1 MPIVASNVSGARRLR
16 GAVPPQPSSA
26 GGANAED
33 RVILAWQIGVGVV
46 WLAVWQIAG
55 AATGSTWI
63 SRPSLIFAQL
73 LRWARG
79 DLYVQVATTLT
90 EVVAGLLIGVAG
102 GILAGLWFG
111 RSPVLAGLM
120 RPIIVAFYSVPLIA
134 LTPLFIMF
142 FGLDLEPKI
151 ILVAIVV
158 FFLLFFNTFA
168 GAREVDADLI
178 AAIDLMGSTTR
189 ERFQK
194 VIAPACLVWIIGG
207 IKVAL
212 PYALVAATTGEMLAA
227 RRGLGF
233 LLSDAASQFD
243 MTALY
248 AALLLLMLLGL
259 AVSETAAVL
268 ERHLLRWRHAAG

>member
-1 MPIVASNVSGARRLR
+1 LGSASNVSGARRGPR
-16 GAVPPQPSSA
+16 TVPPPSRGA
-26 GGANAED
+26 GGAESEA
-33 RVILAWQIGVGVV
+33 RVILAWQIGVGAV
-46 WLAVWQIAG
+46 WLAVWEIVG
-55 AATGSTWI
+55 GATGSIWI

-79 DLYVQVATTLT
+79 DLYIHVATTLT
-90 EVVAGLLIGVAG
+90 EVVVGLLIGAAG

-111 RSPVLAGLM
+111 RSPLLAGVM

-142 FGLDLEPKI
+142 FGLDMEPKI
-151 ILVAIVV
+151 ILVTIVV

-168 GAREVDADLI
+168 GAQEVDADLI
-178 AAIDLMGSTTR
+178 AAVDLMGSSTR

-194 VIAPACLVWIIGG
+194 VIAPACVAWIIGG
-207 IKVAL
+207 VKVAL

-248 AALLLLMLLGL
+248 AALVLLMLLGL
-259 AVSETAAVL
+259 AVSEAAAWL
-268 ERHLLRWRHAAG
+268 ERHMLRWRHAAG

>member
-1 MPIVASNVSGARRLR
+1 VSGTRTGPRRTT
-16 GAVPPQPSSA
+16 
-26 GGANAED
+26 GGGTAEGG
-33 RVILAWQIGVGVV
+33 RAILAWQIGVGVA
-46 WLAVWQIAG
+46 WLAVWEIAG
-55 AATGSTWI
+55 DVTGSTWI
-63 SRPSLIFAQL
+63 SRPSLIGARL
-73 LRWARG
+73 LSWARG
-79 DLYVQVATTLT
+79 DLYIHVATTVT
-90 EVVAGLLIGVAG
+90 EVVVGLVIGAVF
-102 GILAGLWFG
+102 GILAGLWMG
-111 RSPVLAGLM
+111 RSPLLAGVM

-142 FGLDLEPKI
+142 FGLDMLPKI
-151 ILVAIVV
+151 VLVGIVV

-168 GAREVDADLI
+168 GAQEVDADLI
-178 AAIDLMGSTTR
+178 AAVDVMGSSTR

-212 PYALVAATTGEMLAA
+212 PYALVAATTGEILAS

-243 MTALY
+243 MTGLY
-248 AALLLLMLLGL
+248 AALVVLMLLGL
-259 AVSETAAVL
+259 AVSEAAAWL

>member
-1 MPIVASNVSGARRLR
+1 VAATRATPN
-16 GAVPPQPSSA
+16 SA
-26 GGANAED
+26 AEGG
-33 RVILAWQIGVGVV
+33 RVILAWQIGVGIA
-46 WLAVWQIAG
+46 WLAVWEIAG
-55 AATGSTWI
+55 AATASQWI
-63 SRPSLIFAQL
+63 SRPSLIGARL
-73 LRWARG
+73 LRWALS
-79 DLYVQVATTLT
+79 DLYIHVATTLT
-90 EVVAGLLIGVAG
+90 EVVVGLLVGTIG

-111 RSPVLAGLM
+111 RSPLLAGVM

-142 FGLDLEPKI
+142 FGLDMEPKI

-168 GAREVDADLI
+168 GAQDVDADLI
-178 AAIDLMGSTTR
+178 AAVDLMGCSTR

-207 IKVAL
+207 MKVAL

-233 LLSDAASQFD
+233 LLSDAAAQFD
-243 MTALY
+243 MTGLY
-248 AALLLLMLLGL
+248 AALVVLMLLGL
-259 AVSETAAVL
+259 AVSEAAAWL
-268 ERHLLRWRHAAG
+268 ERHLLRWRHATG

>member
-1 MPIVASNVSGARRLR
+1 MLGSASNVSGARRGPR
-16 GAVPPQPSSA
+16 TVPPPSRGA
-26 GGANAED
+26 GGAESEA
-33 RVILAWQIGVGVV
+33 RVILAWQIGVGAV
-46 WLAVWQIAG
+46 WLAVWEIVG
-55 AATGSTWI
+55 GATGSIWI

-79 DLYVQVATTLT
+79 DLYIHVATTLT
-90 EVVAGLLIGVAG
+90 EVVVGLLIGAAG

-111 RSPVLAGLM
+111 RSPLLAGVM

-142 FGLDLEPKI
+142 FGLDMEPKI
-151 ILVAIVV
+151 ILVTIVV

-168 GAREVDADLI
+168 GAQEVDADLI
-178 AAIDLMGSTTR
+178 AAVDLMGSSTR

-194 VIAPACLVWIIGG
+194 VIAPACVAWIIGG
-207 IKVAL
+207 VKVAL

-248 AALLLLMLLGL
+248 AALVLLMLLGL
-259 AVSETAAVL
+259 AVSEAAAWL
-268 ERHLLRWRHAAG
+268 ERHMLRWRHAAG

>member
-1 MPIVASNVSGARRLR
+1 
-16 GAVPPQPSSA
+16 
-26 GGANAED
+26 
-33 RVILAWQIGVGVV
+33 V
-46 WLAVWQIAG
+46 WLLVWEIAG
-55 AATGSTWI
+55 AATGSIWI
-63 SRPSLIFAQL
+63 SRPSLIGAQL
-73 LRWARG
+73 LRWVRG
-79 DLYVQVATTLT
+79 DLYVHVATTLT
-90 EVVAGLLIGVAG
+90 EVVVGLLFGVAG

-111 RSPVLAGLM
+111 RSPVLAGVM

-142 FGLDLEPKI
+142 FGLDMEPKI

-168 GAREVDADLI
+168 GAQEVDADLI
-178 AAIDLMGSTTR
+178 AAVDLMGSTTR

-248 AALLLLMLLGL
+248 AALVLLMLLGL
-259 AVSETAAVL
+259 AVSETAAWL

>member
-1 MPIVASNVSGARRLR
+1 VSGTRTGRTGTTGGGTAEGAR
-16 GAVPPQPSSA
+16 A
-26 GGANAED
+26 
-33 RVILAWQIGVGVV
+33 ILAWQIGVGVA
-46 WLAVWQIAG
+46 WLALWEIAG
-55 AATGSTWI
+55 AATGSIWI
-63 SRPSLIFAQL
+63 SRPSLIGARL
-73 LRWARG
+73 LSWARG
-79 DLYVQVATTLT
+79 DLYIHFATTVT
-90 EVVAGLLIGVAG
+90 EVVVGLVVGAVF

-111 RSPVLAGLM
+111 RSPLLAGVM

-142 FGLDLEPKI
+142 FGLDMLPKI
-151 ILVAIVV
+151 VLVGIVV

-168 GAREVDADLI
+168 GAQEVDADLI
-178 AAIDLMGSTTR
+178 AAVDLMGSSTR

-194 VIAPACLVWIIGG
+194 VVAPACLVWIIGG

-212 PYALVAATTGEMLAA
+212 PYALVAATTGEILAA

-243 MTALY
+243 MTGLY
-248 AALLLLMLLGL
+248 AALVVLMLLGL
-259 AVSETAAVL
+259 AVSEAAAAL

>member
-1 MPIVASNVSGARRLR
+1 MSAARATR
-16 GAVPPQPSSA
+16 SSA
-26 GGANAED
+26 AEGGRA
-33 RVILAWQIGVGVV
+33 ILAWQIGVGFA
-46 WLAVWQIAG
+46 WLAVWEIAG
-55 AATGSTWI
+55 ATTASEWI
-63 SRPSLIFAQL
+63 SRPSLIAARL

-79 DLYVQVATTLT
+79 DLYIQVATTVT
-90 EVVAGLLIGVAG
+90 EVVVGLLIGTIS

-111 RSPVLAGLM
+111 RSPLLAGVM

-142 FGLDLEPKI
+142 FGLDMEPKI

-168 GAREVDADLI
+168 GAQDVDADLI
-178 AAIDLMGSTTR
+178 AAVDLMGSSTR

-207 IKVAL
+207 LKVAL

-233 LLSDAASQFD
+233 LLSDAAAQFD
-243 MTALY
+243 MTGLY
-248 AALLLLMLLGL
+248 AALVVLMLLGL
-259 AVSETAAVL
+259 AVSEATAWL

>member
-1 MPIVASNVSGARRLR
+1 MSANASSARRAPV
-16 GAVPPQPSSA
+16 GAAPNSTTNDSRA
-26 GGANAED
+26 
-33 RVILAWQIGVGVV
+33 ILAWQIGVGLA
-46 WLAVWQIAG
+46 WLALWEIAG
-55 AATGSTWI
+55 ATTGSTWI
-63 SRPSLIFAQL
+63 SRPSLIGAQL

-79 DLYVQVATTLT
+79 DLYVHLATTVT
-90 EVVAGLLIGVAG
+90 EVMVGLLVGTTC

-111 RSPVLAGLM
+111 RSPLLAGVM

-142 FGLDLEPKI
+142 FGLDMEPKI

-168 GAREVDADLI
+168 GAQEVDADLI
-178 AAIDLMGSTTR
+178 AAIDLMGSSTL

-194 VIAPACLVWIIGG
+194 VIAPACVAWIIGG

-227 RRGLGF
+227 RRGLGY

-243 MTALY
+243 MTGLY
-248 AALLLLMLLGL
+248 AALVVLMLLGL
-259 AVSETAAVL
+259 AVSEAASWL

>member
-1 MPIVASNVSGARRLR
+1 VS
-16 GAVPPQPSSA
+16 
-26 GGANAED
+26 ANATTTRTAPNRAAED
-33 RVILAWQIGVGVV
+33 SRAILVWQIGVGVA
-46 WLAVWQIAG
+46 WLALWEIAG
-55 AATGSTWI
+55 ATTGSTWI
-63 SRPSLIFAQL
+63 SRPSLIGAQL
-73 LRWARG
+73 WRWARA
-79 DLYVQVATTLT
+79 DLYVHVATTVT
-90 EVVAGLLIGVAG
+90 EVVVGLLAG
-102 GILAGLWFG
+102 TLCGILAGLWFG
-111 RSPVLAGLM
+111 RSPLLAGVM

-142 FGLDLEPKI
+142 FGLDMEPKI

-168 GAREVDADLI
+168 GAQEVDADLI
-178 AAIDLMGSTTR
+178 AAVDLMGSTTR

-194 VIAPACLVWIIGG
+194 VIAPACIAWIIGG

-233 LLSDAASQFD
+233 LLSDSASQFD
-243 MTALY
+243 MTGLY
-248 AALLLLMLLGL
+248 AALVVLMLLGL
-259 AVSETAAVL
+259 AVSEAASWL

>member
-1 MPIVASNVSGARRLR
+1 MSGARTNPNGTTEGGR
-16 GAVPPQPSSA
+16 G
-26 GGANAED
+26 
-33 RVILAWQIGVGVV
+33 ILAWQIGVGVA
-46 WLAVWQIAG
+46 WLAVWEIAG
-55 AATGSTWI
+55 KLTNSTWI
-63 SRPSLIFAQL
+63 SRPSLIGARL
-73 LRWARG
+73 LTWVRG
-79 DLYVQVATTLT
+79 DLYTHLATTVT
-90 EVVAGLLIGVAG
+90 EVVLGLLIGAAC

-111 RSPVLAGLM
+111 RSPLLAGVM

-142 FGLDLEPKI
+142 FGLDMLPKI
-151 ILVAIVV
+151 VLVGIVV

-168 GAREVDADLI
+168 GAQQVDADLI
-178 AAIDLMGSTTR
+178 AAVDLMGGTTR

-194 VIAPACLVWIIGG
+194 VVAPACVTWIIGG

-243 MTALY
+243 MAGLY
-248 AALLLLMLLGL
+248 AALVVLMLLGL
-259 AVSETAAVL
+259 AVAEAASWL
-268 ERHLLRWRHAAG
+268 ERRMLRWRHAAG